1 MMSEY
6 KRLHPISAVAS
17 FIKQL
22 KELIIPFVAIGVL
35 GRGEKSSFW
44 EYMPLI
50 AIAVTLV
57 FVLAAGIIKW
67 LRFTYRLEDGE
78 LKMEYGL
85 FVKKKRYIPFD
96 RIQSLNFSEG
106 ILHRPFG
113 LVKVKVET
121 AGSTDTQQAEAE
133 LTAIP
138 KEEAKELEDI
148 IYREKNKGK
157 SVQNTSQEE
166 SPAEDIKE
174 VKQEAKVL
182 YKMSV
187 KDILIMA
194 STSGGI
200 GVIISGVLI
209 FLSQFGEFIPYEAI
223 FNELEEFVRSGIL
236 FVSVMVFAGL
246 LVAWILSIG
255 WTLIVYADFTV
266 RLKDENIIITR
277 GLLEKKQITIPLN
290 RIQGIRIVENI
301 IRQPLGFA
309 TIQIESA
316 GGSVLD
322 KDSKDIKLIPLI
334 SKREVKEILTKVFPD
349 YHIAEDFHVLPKRS
363 LIRYLIRSVFWVI
376 PITIAASIAFWPYGL
391 LGGLLFIPLGFWGYI
406 HFKDAGWN
414 IENNQLSL
422 RYRRLVKQTLFLKK
436 NRIQALDRKESWW
449 QDRKELGSLHT
460 TIKSGALGYS
470 SEIKDLDTDDLHE
483 IYKWFSQGNEKKKA
497 PSPTITFKE
506 QEISG
511 EGL

>member
-17 FIKQL
+17 FLKQL
-22 KELIIPFVAIGVL
+22 KELIIPFVAVGVL
-35 GRGEKSSFW
+35 GRGEKNDFW

-50 AIAVTLV
+50 AIGVTLV

-67 LRFTYRLEDGE
+67 LRFTYRLENGE
-78 LKMEYGL
+78 LKIEYGL

-121 AGSTDTQQAEAE
+121 AGSTDTRKAEAE

-148 IYREKNKGK
+148 IYREKRKDQ

-166 SPAEDIKE
+166 FPDGEVTEIK
-174 VKQEAKVL
+174 KEATVL
-182 YKMSV
+182 YKMSI

-200 GVIISGVLI
+200 GVIISGVVL
-209 FLSQFGEFIPYEAI
+209 FLSQFGELIPYEVI
-223 FNELEEFVRSGIL
+223 FNELEEFVRGGVL
-236 FVSVMVFAGL
+236 FVSLMVLTGL
-246 LVAWILSIG
+246 LIAWVLSIG

-266 RLKDENIIITR
+266 RVKDENIIITR

-290 RIQGIRIVENI
+290 RIQGVRVVENL

-322 KDSKDIKLIPLI
+322 KDSKDIKLVPLI
-334 SKREVKEILTKVFPD
+334 LKRETKAFLTKVFPD
-349 YHIAEDFHVLPKRS
+349 YHIAEDFTTLPKRS
-363 LIRYLIRSVFWVI
+363 LIRYVLRSAFWAI
-376 PITIAASIAFWPYGL
+376 PITVAASIAFWPYGL
-391 LGGLLFIPLGFWGYI
+391 FGGLLLIPFGLLGYL

-414 IENNQLSL
+414 IEHNQLSL
-422 RYRRLVKQTLFLKK
+422 RYRRFVKQTLFLKK
-436 NRIQALDRKESWW
+436 NRIQAFDRKESWW
-449 QDRKELGSLHT
+449 QGRKDLGSLHT

-470 SEIKDLDTDDLHE
+470 SEIKDMDANDLHE
-483 IYKWFSQGNEKKKA
+483 IYKWFSQENEKKKE
-497 PSPTITFKE
+497 PIPTISFKQ
-506 QEISG
+506 QEISD